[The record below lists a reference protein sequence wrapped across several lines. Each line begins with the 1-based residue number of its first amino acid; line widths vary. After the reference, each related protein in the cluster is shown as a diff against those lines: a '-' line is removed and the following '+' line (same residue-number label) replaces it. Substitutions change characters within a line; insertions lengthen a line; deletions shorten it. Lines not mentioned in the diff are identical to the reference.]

1 MHIGSSGAD
10 GADGTG
16 SHPASHPG
24 LWTTCGREIRVGHL
38 VLGGSHRP
46 ARRVSLSISAS
57 SPAGEATWTGLT
69 PAEARRLADILCRQ
83 AAACE
88 AAGAM
93 AGIRSPKAAPPR
105 YDG

>member
-10 GADGTG
+10 GAGP
-16 SHPASHPG
+16 HPS

-46 ARRVSLSISAS
+46 AQRVSLSISAS

-69 PAEARRLADILCRQ
+69 PGEARRLADILCRQ

-88 AAGAM
+88 AAA
-93 AGIRSPKAAPPR
+93 ATASIRSPKAGPPR

>member
-10 GADGTG
+10 GAGP
-16 SHPASHPG
+16 HPS
-24 LWTTCGREIRVGHL
+24 LWTTCRREIRVGHL

-46 ARRVSLSISAS
+46 AQRVSLSISAS

-69 PAEARRLADILCRQ
+69 PSEARRLADILCRQ

-88 AAGAM
+88 AAVAV
-93 AGIRSPKAAPPR
+93 ASIRSPKAGPPR

>member
-1 MHIGSSGAD
+1 MNIGSSGAY
-10 GADGTG
+10 GAGP
-16 SHPASHPG
+16 HPA

-38 VLGGSHRP
+38 VLGGSRHP
-46 ARRVSLSISAS
+46 AQRVSLSISAS

-69 PAEARRLADILCRQ
+69 PSEARRLADILCRQ

-88 AAGAM
+88 AAVAT
-93 AGIRSPKAAPPR
+93 AQIRSPKAGPPR

>member
-16 SHPASHPG
+16 SHPG

-46 ARRVSLSISAS
+46 AQRVSLSISAS

-69 PAEARRLADILCRQ
+69 ADEARRLADILCRQ

>member
-10 GADGTG
+10 GAGP
-16 SHPASHPG
+16 HPA

-46 ARRVSLSISAS
+46 AQRVSLSISAS
-57 SPAGEATWTGLT
+57 SPADEATWTGLT
-69 PAEARRLADILCRQ
+69 PSEARRLADILCRQ

-88 AAGAM
+88 AAVAT
-93 AGIRSPKAAPPR
+93 AQIRSPKAGPPR

>member
-1 MHIGSSGAD
+1 MNIGSSGAY
-10 GADGTG
+10 GAGP
-16 SHPASHPG
+16 HPA

-46 ARRVSLSISAS
+46 AQRVSLSISAS

-69 PAEARRLADILCRQ
+69 PSEARRLADILCRQ

-88 AAGAM
+88 AAVAT
-93 AGIRSPKAAPPR
+93 AQIRSPKAGPPR